1 MGHHRQELTQFST
14 ARSKPISALLS
25 ATQLLDREI
34 STISPLEQL
43 HMLTAHSSCVRLLAC
58 SKGYLDQIRVEEHS
72 SYKMTLS
79 WLEIFPARICVSSS
93 LWLKQLDN
101 LWSGPLTFVVTLQCS
116 TITGWFALQQANFNK
131 RVLIRKL
138 RNSQQ
143 MKSTSKYLK
152 VAVTLHYWKVQ
163 IMMIRCSWSCWFILN
178 SLLHIEPWFQT
189 VRVFKWYDHM
199 REILLQNA
207 LLQEITLPH

>member
-43 HMLTAHSSCVRLLAC
+43 HMLAAHSSRVRLL
-58 SKGYLDQIRVEEHS
+58 KR
-72 SYKMTLS
+72 LS
-79 WLEIFPARICVSSS
+79 WSDQSWGTFKLQNDIIMTWDISPAGICVSSS

-152 VAVTLHYWKVQ
+152 VAVTLHYGRVQ